1 MENYLCGDIDDYCGG
16 IGDYC
21 GDNNGVTCGDNCG
34 DIDDNCRHIMMIIVT
49 W

>member
-1 MENYLCGDIDDYCGG
+1 MENNLCGDIDDYCGG

>member
-1 MENYLCGDIDDYCGG
+1 MENNLCGDIHDYCGS

-21 GDNNGVTCGDNCG
+21 GDNNGVTCGD
-34 DIDDNCRHIMMIIVT
+34 IDANCRDLMMIIVT